1 MWQNIIVFII
11 LGAALFFALRRFWKT
26 AKKNSQPG
34 CGCEGCS
41 GCSEIDPREERKDTE
56 RS

>member
-11 LGAALFFALRRFWKT
+11 LGAALFFALRRFWKI

-56 RS
+56 RF